1 MKWVELD
8 IWEQVLVADDG
19 EIVGSIVKN
28 KFTKLIESRPIGKRY
43 IDRESARKAVERSI
57 KVNDN

>member
-1 MKWVELD
+1 MRWVERD
-8 IWEQVLVADDG
+8 MWEQVLVADDG

-28 KFTKLIESRPIGKRY
+28 IFTGLVEARPIGKRY

-57 KVNDN
+57 KANDN